1 MTEPIHMEPEVLES
15 SDDSLKTVSLISY
28 VLHLI
33 VAVSAVVPGAQMGPV
48 LLIVALIL
56 DMVKK
61 ADAEGTWQA
70 SHFKYRIR
78 TVLWAAVGYTVTL
91 PLWFLFLF
99 PGWLAWTAISVW
111 FLYRIVSGMMRWNR
125 SEAMIE

>member
-1 MTEPIHMEPEVLES
+1 MEPAVLEP

-61 ADAEGTWQA
+61 QDAEGTWQA

-91 PLWFLFLF
+91 PLWFLFVF

-125 SEAMIE
+125 SEAMTE